1 MKVIHKYEI
10 GITGH
15 IELTLPADSIF
26 TDINFQDGK
35 IYAWIL
41 HEHDAPREASAIFD
55 IYAYPTGQPIP
66 PEHASLPFCK
76 TIHIPNK
83 YIVMHY
89 FYGHHVPLA

>member
-10 GITGH
+10 GLTGH

-26 TDINFQDGK
+26 TDINFQNGNV
-35 IYAWIL
+35 YAWIL

-66 PEHASLPFCK
+66 PEHASLPFK
-76 TIHIPNK
+76 TLVKRGNK
-83 YIVMHY
+83 D
-89 FYGHHVPLA
+89 AR